1 MKVEFILNY
10 GGCRTYNKKDKNGN
24 KTEEKAT
31 QYNLLEVNEESQFVE
46 SKPFYIDGEN
56 PFNVDVPLLGKVKAT
71 IDISPTSSFQKLCDI
86 KPYK

>member
-10 GGCRTYNKKDKNGN
+10 GGCRSYNKKDKNGN

-31 QYNLLEVNEESQFVE
+31 QYNLLEVNEETKFVE
-46 SKPFYIDGEN
+46 SKPFYVDGDN
-56 PFNVDVPLLGKVKAT
+56 PFNVDCSLLGKVRAV

-86 KPYK
+86 KAYK